1 MILNDNSAEFLR
13 LTAEKELMRQRQSSD
28 HPVRFVLPALSLM
41 LLVAVYPLAAT
52 FWLSLRDEFPIFH
65 ISRFVGFSHYATLW
79 GDPRF
84 WQSLA
89 NTAYF
94 TALSVFAEV
103 TLGLGVALLLHQ
115 VFPARGLIR
124 GLVLIPWFVPTVVA
138 ARLWEWIYHPHFGV
152 LNALLLRSGLI
163 TTELNWLGHPTL
175 TLHAAIVADV
185 WKTMPFAALLILA
198 GLQTV
203 PDDLY
208 RAARVDGATAA
219 QTFWHITLPWLVPAV
234 SITVVFRTLDALRV
248 FDVIYV
254 LTGGGPANTTETLS
268 IYTYRLSFQTLE
280 FGYGAAL
287 AVVTFMIILV
297 VSLFLQFLLR
307 LVSAER

>member
-1 MILNDNSAEFLR
+1 
-13 LTAEKELMRQRQSSD
+13 
-28 HPVRFVLPALSLM
+28 
-41 LLVAVYPLAAT
+41 
-52 FWLSLRDEFPIFH
+52 
-65 ISRFVGFSHYATLW
+65 
-79 GDPRF
+79 
-84 WQSLA
+84 
-89 NTAYF
+89 
-94 TALSVFAEV
+94 
-103 TLGLGVALLLHQ
+103 
-115 VFPARGLIR
+115 
-124 GLVLIPWFVPTVVA
+124 
-138 ARLWEWIYHPHFGV
+138 V

-307 LVSAER
+307 RVSAAR